1 GNDPSTLLIRTFVVG
16 GALTDEQLAS
26 VMTDAERSAFISTR
40 LLAPISEGEGQP
52 QRWYCPVQL
61 VPLAD
66 RYCDL
71 LIACDRR
78 TLPDG
83 SDLDIFPDLVFSAH
97 NPLTLQFLRLLP
109 TSNTGTVLDLCSGT
123 GVAALAAASTALRVT
138 AVDVTERSTAF
149 AQFNSWVNDL

>member
-1 GNDPSTLLIRTFVVG
+1 
-16 GALTDEQLAS
+16 QLAS
-26 VMTDAERSAFISTR
+26 VMSDAERSAFISTR
-40 LLAPISEGEGQP
+40 LLAPIPDGGGGQP

-78 TLPDG
+78 TSPDG
-83 SDLDIFPDLVFSAH
+83 SDLDVFPDIVFSAH
-97 NPLTLQFLRLLP
+97 NPPPLQFRRLLP

-138 AVDVTERSTAF
+138 AVDVTERSTEF
-149 AQFNSWVNDL
+149 ARFNSWVNDLPQVDVRCGDLYEPVR